1 MSRRGEY
8 KWAPFQSLFN
18 TNKVLEEIKT
28 QKKIHPKPILSE
40 DEINLLEK
48 ALICAY
54 HTKAKVIINNYYKGL
69 QYNKTSII
77 INITNN
83 KIYFQDKTSLYFEQ
97 ILKITIV

>member
-54 HTKAKVIINNYYKGL
+54 HT
-69 QYNKTSII
+69 
-77 INITNN
+77 
-83 KIYFQDKTSLYFEQ
+83 
-97 ILKITIV
+97 